1 MFINFRIFINSFNIY
16 LFNYNGEIMSENKP
30 KPRKPVKETVE
41 KSFDK
46 SNRPKQIIKIKR

>member
-1 MFINFRIFINSFNIY
+1 
-16 LFNYNGEIMSENKP
+16 MSENKP